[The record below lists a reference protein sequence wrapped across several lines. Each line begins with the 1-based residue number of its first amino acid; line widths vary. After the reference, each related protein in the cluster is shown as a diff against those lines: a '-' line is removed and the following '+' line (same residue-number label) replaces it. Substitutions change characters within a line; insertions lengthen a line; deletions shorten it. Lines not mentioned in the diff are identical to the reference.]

1 MLDILDY
8 HKMDVNTASGL
19 LNGCIPIGALF
30 GALLSS
36 IFVRYTSR
44 RYFFVLDRNGVLI
57 INACAFVVGGL
68 IYIENFYSLLVFRLL
83 QGVFVGMYSSVTP
96 IMIK

>member
-1 MLDILDY
+1 M
-8 HKMDVNTASGL
+8 HPHRCS
-19 LNGCIPIGALF
+19 F
-30 GALLSS
+30 WSS
-36 IFVRYTSR
+36 PQLHLCPLHFQEV
-44 RYFFVLDRNGVLI
+44 FFVLDRNGVLI

>member
-1 MLDILDY
+1 MVYFSQLNIKTMLNILDY

-44 RYFFVLDRNGVLI
+44 RYFLF
-57 INACAFVVGGL
+57 
-68 IYIENFYSLLVFRLL
+68 
-83 QGVFVGMYSSVTP
+83 
-96 IMIK
+96 